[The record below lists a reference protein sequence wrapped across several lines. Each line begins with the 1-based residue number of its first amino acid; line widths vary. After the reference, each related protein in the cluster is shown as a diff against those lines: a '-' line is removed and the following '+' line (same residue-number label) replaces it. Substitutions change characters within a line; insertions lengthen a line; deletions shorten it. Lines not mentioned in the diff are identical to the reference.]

1 MSQSVS
7 NHPSAHSFVIYDL
20 ETTGLDPLGDDLI
33 QIAAVRFCA
42 WDVWSDYTFFS
53 FPKPRRSISSFIEI

>member
-42 WDVWSDYTFFS
+42 VFYLCYPSD
-53 FPKPRRSISSFIEI
+53 PCHP